1 MKLQQLRYFVAVY
14 EEGSFSAAATR
25 VGATQS
31 GLSMHV
37 SQMEKRYDV
46 QLFVR
51 SSSGVTPTETGNSL
65 YKDAV
70 KVLAM
75 VRNAEE
81 KLRYL
86 SKAVVGHISIG
97 LMPTFTRSVLTNVLL
112 RFSQEYSEVRV
123 TISEAYSGELA
134 EVVSAGKL
142 DFAVVP
148 SLIQNNFLL
157 GTPMGRDQEC
167 FVCAAGTHLS
177 MTDTARLKQLPPQR
191 IVVPSWTNTRRA
203 RIESYLAENGIEVR
217 EILEIDTM
225 YGTLDLVAR
234 SDWVSILPGILC
246 VPDLDGIKRR
256 VLPLADPPLYVD
268 YLRIE
273 PRSKPLS
280 RAAQA
285 FADILQEELN
295 STLEIPLHSE
305 Q

>member
-14 EEGSFSAAATR
+14 EAGSFSAAAVR
-25 VGATQS
+25 VNATQS

-46 QLFVR
+46 TLFER
-51 SSSGVTPTETGNSL
+51 TSSGVTPTETGNSL
-65 YKDAV
+65 YKEAV
-70 KVLAM
+70 KVLSAAC
-75 VRNAEE
+75 NAED
-81 KLRYL
+81 KLRYM
-86 SKAVVGHISIG
+86 SKAVVGHIRVG

-112 RFSQEYSEVRV
+112 RLSEEFSEVRV
-123 TISEAYSGELA
+123 TISEAYSGDLA
-134 EVVSAGKL
+134 EDVSAGKL

-148 SLIQNNFLL
+148 SVTQNSFIL

-167 FVCAAGTHLS
+167 LVCAAGSHPLAGPTVS
-177 MTDTARLKQLPPQR
+177 LKDLPPQR

-203 RIESYLAENGIEVR
+203 RIENYLAENGIEVR
-217 EILEIDTM
+217 EVLEIETM

-246 VPDLDGIKRR
+246 VTDLDGSKRR
-256 VLPLADPPLYVD
+256 VMPLADPPLYVD

-295 STLEIPLHSE
+295 ETLEIPLISK
-305 Q
+305 